1 MNGRVRSVFI
11 SLTGVIAAAA
21 VLASAVGL
29 ATTAV
34 QAQHQP
40 VGERFHIKAA
50 DLPAPFATPSAVNPP
65 ARVSVPAD
73 PPWQVPPGFHVNAFA
88 SGLSHARWMTV
99 AANGDVFLAEPRAGH
114 ILLLRDADGDGR
126 AEYSSVFVSGLER
139 PHGLVLHDGHLYIG
153 SPRTISRTRY
163 SLGETRARTPPEPVT
178 VPGALGAGGGHWT
191 RNLVFSG
198 DGANFFVTVGSRAN
212 VGEEAEVRASVQQF
226 DAAGR
231 GQQTFAGG
239 LRNPVGIAR
248 YPGTDDLYVVVNER
262 DGLGDGLAPDFFT
275 RVVAG
280 GFYGWPYAYAG
291 PHPDPALGSKR
302 PDLVAATRVPDVL
315 FQAHSA
321 PIGLVFYD
329 ADQFPSDY
337 RGDAFVALRGSW
349 NAEKPTGYKI
359 VRVPFEKTR
368 PQGYYETFASGFWVA
383 GDDRAR
389 VWGRPAGLAIAT
401 DGSLLVAD
409 DTSQTVWR
417 ISYRRCNRGKRP
429 GR

>member
-1 MNGRVRSVFI
+1 MNNRALGVFVSWTRVVAFATA
-11 SLTGVIAAAA
+11 LAAGAIP
-21 VLASAVGL
+21 VL
-29 ATTAV
+29 
-34 QAQHQP
+34 AQHQP
-40 VGERFHIKAA
+40 VGERFHIKAD
-50 DLPAPFATPSAVNPP
+50 DLPAPFATPSASNPP
-65 ARVSVPAD
+65 TRVAVPAN

-99 AANGDVFLAEPRAGH
+99 ADNGDVLLAEPRAGH
-114 ILLLRDADGDGR
+114 VRLLRDRDGDGR
-126 AEYSSVFVSGLER
+126 AEHNSIFVAGLDR
-139 PHGLVLHDGHLYIG
+139 PHGLALHDGYLYIG
-153 SPRTISRTRY
+153 SPRTIWRVAYDPSH
-163 SLGETRARTPPEPVT
+163 TRAQHPPEPVT
-178 VPGALGAGGGHWT
+178 IERSLGRGGGHWT

-198 DGANFFVTVGSRAN
+198 DGASFFVTVGSQTN
-212 VGEEAEVRASVQQF
+212 IGEEPEVHASVQQF

-231 GQQTFAGG
+231 GQRTFAGG

-248 YPGTDDLYVVVNER
+248 YPGTEDLYVVVNER
-262 DGLGDGLAPDFFT
+262 DGLGDGLVPDFFT

-291 PHPDPALGSKR
+291 PNPDPALGAKR

-329 ADQFPSDY
+329 AAQFPQAY

-349 NAEKPTGYKI
+349 NAAKPTGYKI
-359 VRVPFEKTR
+359 VRIPFENAR
-368 PQGYYETFASGFWVA
+368 PRGYNETFASGFWIA

-389 VWGRPAGLAIAT
+389 VWGRPAGLVLAR

-417 ISYRRCNRGKRP
+417 ISYHK
-429 GR
+429 